1 MNYYNEIKK
10 QIINNE
16 ITKRVKD
23 YSKNKSDLST
33 YYNIGKLLTEAGKCY
48 GESII
53 KKYSERLNKELGK
66 GYSKRNLALMRKF
79 YLNFGKVQALPA
91 QLS

>member
-1 MNYYNEIKK
+1 M
-10 QIINNE
+10 
-16 ITKRVKD
+16 
-23 YSKNKSDLST
+23 L
-33 YYNIGKLLTEAGKCY
+33 
-48 GESII
+48 I

-79 YLNFGKVQALPA
+79 YLNFGKVQALLA